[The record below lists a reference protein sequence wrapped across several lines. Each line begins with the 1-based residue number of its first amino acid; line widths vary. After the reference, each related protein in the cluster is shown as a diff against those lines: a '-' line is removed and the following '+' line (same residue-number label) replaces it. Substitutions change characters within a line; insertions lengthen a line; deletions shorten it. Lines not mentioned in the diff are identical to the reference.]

1 MFDIFETFSEPS
13 LTSRLG
19 LYSVAMTG
27 MEGQKNRNV
36 DNVPT
41 ITTLIMAFTYVIEH
55 MEDDEQTPSA
65 VPPWV
70 MLEYAV
76 RKKTEYYIG

>member
-1 MFDIFETFSEPS
+1 MAERTENLRKI
-13 LTSRLG
+13 L
-19 LYSVAMTG
+19 
-27 MEGQKNRNV
+27 
-36 DNVPT
+36 T
-41 ITTLIMAFTYVIEH
+41 ITTLMMAFTYVIEH

-76 RKKTEYYIG
+76 RIGPRILR